1 MEWVAALQGKVIGL
15 DSTPLIYF
23 IEESPAYLETV
34 RPFFEALD
42 RAECSAVTSV
52 VTLLEVL
59 VHPLRHNDQKLAEH
73 YRDILLNSEG
83 LTTVLLSQEIAEKAA
98 QLRAASNL
106 RTPDAIQIAT
116 ALHEGASFFL
126 TNDTRLP
133 SIPGLTI
140 LVLDAL
146 KAGSHSPG

>member
-1 MEWVAALQGKVIGL
+1 MEWLADLQGKVIGL
-15 DSTPLIYF
+15 DTVPLIYF

-34 RPFFEALD
+34 RPFFEAID
-42 RAECSAVTSV
+42 RAEFSAVTSV

-59 VHPLRHNDQKLAEH
+59 VHPFRHGDETLAEH

-83 LTTVLLSQEIAEKAA
+83 LNTVLLSQAIAEKAA
-98 QLRAASNL
+98 QLRAAFSL
-106 RTPDAIQIAT
+106 RTPDAIQLAT

-133 SIPGLTI
+133 SVPGLTI

-146 KAGSHSPG
+146 KAGSYSPG

>member
-1 MEWVAALQGKVIGL
+1 VEWVTALQGKAIGL

-42 RAECSAVTSV
+42 HAECNAVTSI

-83 LTTVLLSQEIAEKAA
+83 LITILLSQEIAEKAA
-98 QLRAASNL
+98 ELRAAFNL
-106 RTPDAIQIAT
+106 RTPDAIQMAT

-140 LVLDAL
+140 LILDEL
-146 KAGSHSPG
+146 KARSHNSG